1 MAVTALCQ
9 GEGCRRPEADGR
21 SRRRTADGGRL
32 CRPCRERLDAGL
44 AELAHLYEECG
55 RMLAGAAPG
64 SLRERTTGGDLPGL
78 PFNGAAADVRARMV
92 SVLGSWSGLVAQ
104 ERGFASPP
112 RTVAALT
119 AFLRRN
125 GDWLAAHPA
134 AAEATEEIARL
145 VRAGRRAAFPEPTR
159 SIRLG
164 ACPES
169 GCAGSLTVAVRDT
182 DRDFGRDADRDTDRA
197 VVCDADPAHRWT
209 SDQWSRLSL
218 SMESGGRSA
227 APRAAATERWLTA
240 ADIARLWHTPTGT
253 VYRLASEQ
261 KWRRRNRAGRTYY
274 NETDVR
280 TCFDRRA
287 AAHT

>member
-1 MAVTALCQ
+1 MAVTAPCQ
-9 GEGCRRPEADGR
+9 GEGCRRRAADGR
-21 SRRRTADGGRL
+21 ARRRTAEGGRL
-32 CRPCRERLDAGL
+32 CRACRERLDAGL
-44 AELAHLYEECG
+44 AQLAHLYEECG
-55 RMLAGAAPG
+55 RMLSAAAPG

-78 PFNGAAADVRARMV
+78 PFNGAAADVRAKMV

-104 ERGFASPP
+104 ERRLPSPP
-112 RTVAALT
+112 RTVAALS

-125 GDWLAAHPA
+125 GEWLAAHPA

-145 VRAGRRAAFPEPTR
+145 VRAGRRAAFPEPAR

-169 GCAGSLTVAVRDT
+169 GCSGSLTASVHGA
-182 DRDFGRDADRDTDRA
+182 GREMDDEAGRA
-197 VVCDADPAHRWT
+197 VVCDGDPAHRWT
-209 SDQWSRLSL
+209 SDQWSGLSR
-218 SMESGGRSA
+218 SMESGRAAA
-227 APRAAATERWLTA
+227 APGTAAATERWLTA

-253 VYRLASEQ
+253 VYRLASEH

-280 TCFDRRA
+280 SCFDRRA
-287 AAHT
+287 AART

>member
-1 MAVTALCQ
+1 MAVKAPCQ
-9 GEGCRRPEADGR
+9 GEGCRRQAADGR
-21 SRRRTADGGRL
+21 ARRRTAERALL

-44 AELAHLYEECG
+44 AELPHLYEECG
-55 RMLAGAAPG
+55 RMLAGAAPAG
-64 SLRERTTGGDLPGL
+64 LRERTTGGDLPGL
-78 PFNGAAADVRARMV
+78 PFNGTAADVRAKMV

-104 ERGFASPP
+104 ERGLTSPP

-125 GDWLAAHPA
+125 GEWLAAHPA

-145 VRAGRRAAFPEPTR
+145 VRAGRRAAFPEQAR

-164 ACPES
+164 ACPRP
-169 GCAGSLTVAVRDT
+169 GCAGSLTVAVRA
-182 DRDFGRDADRDTDRA
+182 GAPDAGPGADGA
-197 VVCDADPAHRWT
+197 VVCDADPEHRWT
-209 SDQWSRLSL
+209 SDRWSELSRTMD
-218 SMESGGRSA
+218 SGGESGTPG
-227 APRAAATERWLTA
+227 PAATERWLTA
-240 ADIARLWHTPTGT
+240 ADIARLWHTSTGT

-261 KWRRRNRAGRTYY
+261 RWRRRNRAGRTYY

-287 AAHT
+287 AARA

>member
-1 MAVTALCQ
+1 MAVTAPCQ
-9 GEGCRRPEADGR
+9 GEGCRRRTADGR
-21 SRRRTADGGRL
+21 SRRRTAEVGRL
-32 CRPCRERLDAGL
+32 CRPCREHLDAGL

-134 AAEATEEIARL
+134 AAEATEETARL
-145 VRAGRRAAFPEPTR
+145 VRAGRRAAFPDRAR

-169 GCAGSLTVAVRDT
+169 GCSGSLTVAVRTT
-182 DRDFGRDADRDTDRA
+182 DRDTGRDSGQA

-209 SDQWSRLSL
+209 SDQWSELSDT
-218 SMESGGRSA
+218 MDSGRAGA
-227 APRAAATERWLTA
+227 APAAAPTERWLTA

-261 KWRRRNRAGRTYY
+261 RWRRRRRAGRTYY
-274 NETDVR
+274 SETDVR

-287 AAHT
+287 AART

>member
-1 MAVTALCQ
+1 MAVTAPCQ
-9 GEGCRRPEADGR
+9 GEGCRRRTADGR
-21 SRRRTADGGRL
+21 SRRRTAEVGRL
-32 CRPCRERLDAGL
+32 CRPCREHLDAGL

-134 AAEATEEIARL
+134 AAEATEETARL
-145 VRAGRRAAFPEPTR
+145 VRAGRRAAFPDRAR

-169 GCAGSLTVAVRDT
+169 GCSGSLTVAVRT
-182 DRDFGRDADRDTDRA
+182 ADRDTGRDSGQA

-209 SDQWSRLSL
+209 SDQWSELSDT
-218 SMESGGRSA
+218 MDSGRAGA
-227 APRAAATERWLTA
+227 APAAAPTERWLTA

-261 KWRRRNRAGRTYY
+261 RWRRRRRAGRTYY

-287 AAHT
+287 AART

>member
-9 GEGCRRPEADGR
+9 GEGCRRQAADGR

-32 CRPCRERLDAGL
+32 CRTCRERLDAAL

-55 RMLAGAAPG
+55 RMLAGATPG

-134 AAEATEEIARL
+134 AAEATEEMARL
-145 VRAGRRAAFPEPTR
+145 VRAGRRAAFPDPAR

-169 GCAGSLTVAVRDT
+169 GCAGSLTVAVRGEA
-182 DRDFGRDADRDTDRA
+182 RDAGRDAGRA
-197 VVCDADPAHRWT
+197 IVCDADAAHRWT
-209 SDQWSRLSL
+209 SDQWSELSR
-218 SMESGGRSA
+218 SMDAEDRT
-227 APRAAATERWLTA
+227 AATERWLTA

-261 KWRRRNRAGRTYY
+261 RWRRRNRAGRTYY

-280 TCFDRRA
+280 ACFERRA
-287 AAHT
+287 AART

>member
-1 MAVTALCQ
+1 MAVTAPCQ
-9 GEGCRRPEADGR
+9 GEGCRRRTADGR
-21 SRRRTADGGRL
+21 SRRRTAEVGRL

-134 AAEATEEIARL
+134 AAEATEETARL
-145 VRAGRRAAFPEPTR
+145 VRAGRRAAFPDRAR

-169 GCAGSLTVAVRDT
+169 GCSGSLTVAVRTT
-182 DRDFGRDADRDTDRA
+182 DRDTGRDSGQA

-209 SDQWSRLSL
+209 SDQWSELSDT
-218 SMESGGRSA
+218 MDSGRAGA
-227 APRAAATERWLTA
+227 APAAAPTERWLTA

-261 KWRRRNRAGRTYY
+261 RWRRRRRAGRTYY

-280 TCFDRRA
+280 TCFDQRA
-287 AAHT
+287 AART